1 MTGADKT
8 SGSIARDATFS
19 RFAGEIREAQPRDYA
34 RIADLAGQL
43 SYPSSADDIAARLEG
58 MKRSSDHAVFVAVL
72 DGKVAGWLG
81 VYVCRMVEAEARAEV
96 SGLVV
101 DERFRSQRIGW
112 HLLDHAEHWARE
124 KGCGVIGLRSNV
136 IRDRAHAFYERN
148 GYKHVKTQKAFR
160 KDL

>member
-1 MTGADKT
+1 VNGADET
-8 SGSIARDATFS
+8 SGSIARDATPS
-19 RFAGEIREAQPRDYA
+19 RFAGEIREAQPQDYP
-34 RIADLAGQL
+34 RIAELAGQL
-43 SYPSSADDIAARLEG
+43 SYPSSAEEIATRLED
-58 MKRSSDHAVFVAVL
+58 MNRSSDHSVFVAAL

-101 DERFRSQRIGW
+101 DQRFRSQGIGR
-112 HLLDHAEHWARE
+112 HLLARAERWARE

-136 IRDRAHAFYERN
+136 IRDRAHAFYERQ
-148 GYKHVKTQKAFR
+148 GYKHEKTQKAFR